1 MAGFKLL
8 VRRLILAALAAP
20 AVAHAHRETPIGRG
34 SLWTTWNTDLAVLVP
49 LGLAGGLYAAGLFR
63 LWRHSR
69 VGAGIRRRE
78 AAAFAAGWLT
88 LFIALVSPL
97 DALGGEL
104 FAAHMVQH
112 EAMML
117 VAAPFLVAGKVFPA
131 WLWGLPA
138 GWRKSVDSLAR
149 SRPPAALWAFCTQPL
164 AAWLLH
170 ALILWGWHIPFLFQ
184 AALRHNG
191 VHILQHLGFLVSA
204 LLFWWTMV
212 ERRHGI
218 AGWLLGAFYI
228 FTTAIHTGILGA
240 LLTFATSPWYPIY
253 AATAPAW
260 GFSPVEDQQLGGLI
274 MWVPGG
280 AVFMIVTLLSLM
292 RYFQEAEQSSRQSR
306 DLLPAKRR

>member
-274 MWVPGG
+274 MWVP
-280 AVFMIVTLLSLM
+280 ASLPYVAAALWKLSAL
-292 RYFQEAEQSSRQSR
+292 FE
-306 DLLPAKRR
+306 PAAPADRR